1 MIQKRGMC
9 YKSPY
14 ISLMV
19 VVLVLGLKFYTEDPY
34 EARNTVNIFML
45 APMYN

>member
-9 YKSPY
+9 YKLPY

-19 VVLVLGLKFYTEDPY
+19 VVLVLGLKFYTEDPD
-34 EARNTVNIFML
+34 EARNTVNTFML